1 MIRVLAAVVA
11 LCASFSVM
19 AIDTGKA
26 FDDPELQAR
35 YEKIIDE
42 VRCLKCQNQTIKDS
56 SAFLADDLRR
66 EIRRLLTEGKT
77 DAEVFDFLVERY
89 GDFALYRP
97 RMSGITLLLWIAP
110 GVFLLVGGF
119 VVVRVLRKRMAMP
132 IDIDDDTIPIDI
144 DDESE
149 PGQVAS

>member
-1 MIRVLAAVVA
+1 MKRTLTALALLLISTAA
-11 LCASFSVM
+11 L

-35 YEKIIDE
+35 YETIIEE

-56 SAFLADDLRR
+56 NAFLADDLRR

-77 DAEVFDFLVERY
+77 NDEIFDFMVERY
-89 GDFALYRP
+89 GEFALYRP

-110 GVFLLVGGF
+110 GVFLIIGGF
-119 VVVRVLRKRMAMP
+119 IVVRVLRKRMSMP
-132 IDIDDDTIPIDI
+132 IDLDDDTETEQP
-144 DDESE
+144 
-149 PGQVAS
+149 A

>member
-1 MIRVLAAVVA
+1 MKRLITTLA
-11 LCASFSVM
+11 LLLFSVSAL

-35 YEKIIDE
+35 YEKIIEE

-56 SAFLADDLRR
+56 NAFLADDLRR
-66 EIRRLLTEGKT
+66 EIRRLLSEGKT
-77 DAEVFDFLVERY
+77 NAEIFDFLVERY

-110 GVFLLVGGF
+110 GVFLLIGGLI
-119 VVVRVLRKRMAMP
+119 VVRVLRKRMTMP
-132 IDIDDDTIPIDI
+132 IDVDDDTETEQP
-144 DDESE
+144 
-149 PGQVAS
+149 A

>member
-1 MIRVLAAVVA
+1 MIRIFITAIFL
-11 LCASFSVM
+11 LSSLSVF

-35 YEKIIDE
+35 YEKIIEE

-66 EIRRLLTEGKT
+66 EIRRLLSEGKT
-77 DAEVFDFLVERY
+77 DTEVYDFLVERY

-110 GVFLLVGGF
+110 GMFLLIGGF
-119 VVVRVLRKRMAMP
+119 IVVRVLRKRMAMP
-132 IDIDDDTIPIDI
+132 IDIDDD
-144 DDESE
+144 SE
-149 PGQVAS
+149 PGQVTS